1 MAKSVVIVGGG
12 TAGWMTA
19 AHLKKALPGL
29 DITLIESAN
38 IKTVGVGEA
47 TFSTVK
53 LFFDFL
59 GLEEHEW
66 MPHCNA
72 TYKLAIKFVNWRA
85 DGGHFFHPFQ
95 RYEVVDGFNMAE
107 WWLKLKKGEE
117 PFDYACFTIPAMCD
131 AQRSPRFLDGRVFD
145 DKVQEYFTV
154 DFRGK
159 KNILAEHKVQYPYA
173 YHFDASLLAKFLEGY
188 GKQRGVRQV
197 VDDVAE
203 VKLREDGGISHV
215 VTKEHGEIHGDLFV
229 DCTGFRGMLIN
240 QTLGEPFIS
249 FSESLLC
256 DRAIALQVPKDI
268 KKEGLDPFTKATAL
282 SSGWVW
288 TIPLYGRT
296 GTGYVYSSRFI
307 SPEDAEKEFRAH
319 LGPES
324 DGLPANHIKMR
335 IGRCRNSWVKN
346 CVAIGLASGFVEPL
360 ESTGIFFIQNGIEEL
375 VNHLPAN
382 GFEEETVRSYNRVV
396 ADCIDGVRDFL
407 ILHYRTTDRN
417 DNEFWRATKDLKV
430 SDELEERFQLWKKR
444 LPNARNI
451 NTKFHGFD
459 PYSYSV
465 MLLGLNYHPESSL
478 PALDHIPTAG
488 AERAFRMMREKTER
502 LVSTLPSQLEYLSH
516 VRAQEGVSVVI

>member
-29 DITLIESAN
+29 DVTLIESAN

-95 RYEVVDGFNMAE
+95 RYDVVDGFNMGE
-107 WWLKLKKGEE
+107 WWLKLKKGQE

-131 AQRSPRFLDGRVFD
+131 AQCSPRFLDGRVFD

-188 GKQRGVRQV
+188 GTQRGVRQV

-249 FSESLLC
+249 FSDSLLC

-268 KKEGLDPFTKATAL
+268 KKEGLNPFTQATAM

-296 GTGYVYSSRFI
+296 GTGYVYSSQFT
-307 SPEDAEKEFRAH
+307 SPEEAEKEFRAH
-319 LGPES
+319 LGPDS

-346 CVAIGLASGFVEPL
+346 CVAVGLSSGFVEPL
-360 ESTGIFFIQNGIEEL
+360 ESTGIFFIQNNIEEL
-375 VNHLPAN
+375 VNHLPA
-382 GFEEETVRSYNRVV
+382 GGYDEETVRSFNRVV
-396 ADCIDGVRDFL
+396 GNCIDGVRDFL
-407 ILHYRTTDRN
+407 ILHYKTTDRN
-417 DNEFWRATKDLKV
+417 DNEFWRATKELKV
-430 SDELEERFQLWKKR
+430 SDDLAERIALWKKR
-444 LPNARNI
+444 LPNTRNI
-451 NTKFHGFD
+451 NTHFHGFD
-459 PYSYSV
+459 AYSYSV

-478 PALDHIPTAG
+478 PALDHIPPAG

-502 LVSTLPSQLEYLSH
+502 LVATLPTQLEYLSH
-516 VRAQEGVSVVI
+516 VREQEGVSVVA